1 MLQLGS
7 QHRTRER
14 IRESAVLNKTLHHG
28 HEVGKLLDLVDEDQ
42 RLARNEGL
50 VSHEREACYEIRYIG
65 GLSQRAL
72 RRLIEV
78 EIDCQKALILLATQA
93 LYQIAF
99 TDLARTC
106 HEKCCLTTSGRPNAV
121 ETRRPSCET
130 RRTPF
135 AAIVLSILAGL
146 FQ

>member
-1 MLQLGS
+1 MRSGS
-7 QHRTRER
+7 SWISSMKISVSPGTR
-14 IRESAVLNKTLHHG
+14 
-28 HEVGKLLDLVDEDQ
+28 
-42 RLARNEGL
+42 GL

-106 HEKCCLTTSGRPNAV
+106 HEKCCLTTSGRP
-121 ETRRPSCET
+121 T
-130 RRTPF
+130 
-135 AAIVLSILAGL
+135 L
-146 FQ
+146 

>member
-50 VSHEREACYEIRYIG
+50 ISHEREACYEIRYIG

-106 HEKCCLTTSGRPNAV
+106 HEKCCLTTSGRP
-121 ETRRPSCET
+121 T
-130 RRTPF
+130 
-135 AAIVLSILAGL
+135 L
-146 FQ
+146 